1 MKTFSYHSPKDV
13 KEASKL
19 ASSSSMFL
27 AGGMTSIPSMKL
39 GMATYKDVID
49 LKKIKKLS
57 GIKVSSKTVTI
68 GATTKHAEVASSKD
82 VQKAIPALA
91 KLAGNIGDAQV
102 RNRGTIGGSI
112 SNNDPSAC
120 YPSACMALNAVI
132 HTNERKI
139 EANKFFKG
147 MFETALKKGEI
158 VEAVEFQIPEKA
170 DYQKHPNPAS
180 RYAIV
185 GVFVAKHKDEVNVA
199 VTGAKS
205 CVYTDK
211 DLDDLLS
218 IVLKYVE
225 DPDDAEKEIERF
237 DTGGFDAMSDYV
249 TANLLRDKDYNDWYN
264 KLHSIKEE
272 EMDDEDMDKAATS
285 AAKQGASISKIASKL
300 GETTSEMKSLVNK
313 YKKAQEPEKSELMAR
328 LKELTKIKKELESLL

>member
-19 ASSSSMFL
+19 ASTSSAFL

-57 GIKVSSKTVTI
+57 GIKVSSKAVTI
-68 GATTKHAEVASSKD
+68 GATTKHAEVAASKE

-132 HTNERKI
+132 HTSDRKI
-139 EANKFFKG
+139 EASKFFKG

-158 VEAVEFQIPEKA
+158 VEAVEFEIPEKA

-185 GVFVAKHKDEVNVA
+185 GVFVAKHKKEVNVA

-205 CVYTDK
+205 CVYIDK
-211 DLDDLLS
+211 DLSGKLSSDFSSGAIEGMELDDS
-218 IVLKYVE
+218 E
-225 DPDDAEKEIERF
+225 
-237 DTGGFDAMSDYV
+237 MNSDMHASSEYR
-249 TANLLRDKDYNDWYN
+249 ANLV
-264 KLHSIKEE
+264 
-272 EMDDEDMDKAATS
+272 
-285 AAKQGASISKIASKL
+285 
-300 GETTSEMKSLVNK
+300 SL
-313 YKKAQEPEKSELMAR
+313 YAKKAVEAC
-328 LKELTKIKKELESLL
+328 

>member
-19 ASSSSMFL
+19 SSSSSMFL

-68 GATTKHAEVASSKD
+68 GATTKHAEVAASKD

-205 CVYTDK
+205 CVYIDK
-211 DLDDLLS
+211 DLSKKLSSDFSSSAIEGIELDDS
-218 IVLKYVE
+218 E
-225 DPDDAEKEIERF
+225 MNSDMHASAEYR
-237 DTGGFDAMSDYV
+237 
-249 TANLLRDKDYNDWYN
+249 ANLV
-264 KLHSIKEE
+264 
-272 EMDDEDMDKAATS
+272 
-285 AAKQGASISKIASKL
+285 
-300 GETTSEMKSLVNK
+300 SL
-313 YKKAQEPEKSELMAR
+313 YAKKAVEAC
-328 LKELTKIKKELESLL
+328 

>member
-57 GIKVSSKTVTI
+57 GIKVSSKTVTV

-82 VQKAIPALA
+82 IQKAIPALA

-205 CVYTDK
+205 CVYIDK
-211 DLDDLLS
+211 DLSKKLSSDFSSSAIEGIELDDS
-218 IVLKYVE
+218 E
-225 DPDDAEKEIERF
+225 MNSDMHASAEYR
-237 DTGGFDAMSDYV
+237 
-249 TANLLRDKDYNDWYN
+249 ANLV
-264 KLHSIKEE
+264 
-272 EMDDEDMDKAATS
+272 
-285 AAKQGASISKIASKL
+285 
-300 GETTSEMKSLVNK
+300 SL
-313 YKKAQEPEKSELMAR
+313 YAKKAVEAC
-328 LKELTKIKKELESLL
+328 

>member
-13 KEASKL
+13 KEASQL

-68 GATTKHAEVASSKD
+68 GATTKHAEVAASKD

-185 GVFVAKHKDEVNVA
+185 GVFVAKHKDEVSVA

-205 CVYTDK
+205 CVYIDK
-211 DLDDLLS
+211 DLSKKLSSDFSSSAIEGIELDDS
-218 IVLKYVE
+218 E
-225 DPDDAEKEIERF
+225 MNSDMHASAEYR
-237 DTGGFDAMSDYV
+237 
-249 TANLLRDKDYNDWYN
+249 ANLV
-264 KLHSIKEE
+264 
-272 EMDDEDMDKAATS
+272 
-285 AAKQGASISKIASKL
+285 
-300 GETTSEMKSLVNK
+300 SL
-313 YKKAQEPEKSELMAR
+313 YAKKAVEAC
-328 LKELTKIKKELESLL
+328 